1 MKDYAKIVLHAYP
14 FLKTVEKDY
23 EEHVRNKALLSYNG
37 RQTAERLA
45 EYLAQEILRARN
57 LVWLRTSLER
67 VFARLTEEERALLA
81 LRYFRRKGAMKA
93 YCERTQQK
101 PWTDGKLAR
110 RQARL
115 SKKLEAML
123 EFEGVNKDVY
133 DALFSNLSL
142 FQKIDRCL
150 KREEEKKSPVQEGR
164 GQVRDELVVR
174 VESATLLRAQD

>member
-1 MKDYAKIVLHAYP
+1 MKNYARIVLHAYP

-23 EEHVRNKALLSYNG
+23 EEHIRNKALLSYKG
-37 RQTAERLA
+37 RQTAEDLA

-57 LVWLRTSLER
+57 LVWLRTSMER
-67 VFARLTEEERALLA
+67 VFARLTEEERALLS

-93 YCERTQQK
+93 YFERTNQE
-101 PWTDGKLAR
+101 PWTDGKFAR

-115 SKKLEAML
+115 AKKLEAML

-142 FQKIDRCL
+142 FQRIERYIK
-150 KREEEKKSPVQEGR
+150 KEEEKKTPVQEGR
-164 GQVRDELVVR
+164 GQVRDELVVH
-174 VESATLLRAQD
+174 VESSTLLRAQN